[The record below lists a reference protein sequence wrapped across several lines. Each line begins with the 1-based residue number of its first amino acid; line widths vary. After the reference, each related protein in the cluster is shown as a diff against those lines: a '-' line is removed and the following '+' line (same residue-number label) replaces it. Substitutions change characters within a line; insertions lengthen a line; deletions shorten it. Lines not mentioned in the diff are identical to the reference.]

1 VRKFLL
7 QFELPKTI
15 ISHIENIIRNVSF
28 SSEEDVHFHSREL
41 EIIKD
46 ADRLDAM
53 GAIGIARAFHYGGYK
68 GRPIYNPAIQPDP
81 NMSKEEYKQ
90 KEGPTINHF
99 YEKLLLLKDQM
110 NTAKGKEIAEE
121 RHHYM
126 EEFLRQFYE
135 EWGLH
140 E

>member
-1 VRKFLL
+1 
-7 QFELPKTI
+7 
-15 ISHIENIIRNVSF
+15 
-28 SSEEDVHFHSREL
+28 
-41 EIIKD
+41 
-46 ADRLDAM
+46 
-53 GAIGIARAFHYGGYK
+53 
-68 GRPIYNPAIQPDP
+68 
-81 NMSKEEYKQ
+81 MSKEEYKQ